1 MHPSVHSYLSPDKY
15 PFSLEFLPKDAC
27 MVGGAVRDALLGRT
41 REYLDLDFVVP
52 SKAVQIARKIA
63 KHYKAGFVLLDRER
77 QIARVVFP
85 HATAD
90 FALQEGE
97 SLERDLQRRDFT
109 INAIAYNP
117 HSQEIIDPL
126 QGCADLNKGILRMVS
141 PTNLQDDPL
150 RLLRGYR
157 QAAQLGFAI
166 APETRSTIR
175 ELAPLLSNIAA
186 ERVRVELA
194 YLLGSPAGTPWLT
207 IAWDDGILPWV
218 LHDDITVENLAL
230 LAAIDRA
237 TVTLSET
244 WQQLGVELSSQIPG
258 LAADSK
264 RTLAAVAKLTAL
276 LIPKTWFREIP
287 AEFESYPY
295 VNYTRG
301 DITVQNSP
309 LEAFLRRMTY
319 SVPEM
324 RAVHTILK
332 SLPQIQD
339 NSPSVRQQ
347 YFFFREVGAVLSAL
361 VVVAAAMGTPP
372 ETITP
377 LITRYLNPQDI
388 VAHPKPLVT
397 GKQLMQALQL
407 PSSPTIGKLLTE
419 CAIAQIQGKIST
431 PQEAIKFSS
440 QTLDTL

>member
-1 MHPSVHSYLSPDKY
+1 MHPSVHCYLSPDKY

-52 SKAVQIARKIA
+52 SKAVQVARKIA
-63 KHYKAGFVLLDRER
+63 KHYKAGFVLLDAER

-85 HATAD
+85 QATAD

-97 SLERDLQRRDFT
+97 SLERDLHRRDFT

-117 HSQEIIDPL
+117 HTQEIIDPL
-126 QGCADLNKGILRMVS
+126 QGCKDIDKGILRMVS

-157 QAAQLGFAI
+157 QAAQLGFTI
-166 APETRSTIR
+166 APETRNTIR
-175 ELAPLLSNIAA
+175 ELAPLLCNIAA
-186 ERVRVELA
+186 ERVRVELG
-194 YLLGSPAGTPWLT
+194 YMLGSLTGTPWLT
-207 IAWDDGILPWV
+207 VAWDDGILPWV
-218 LHDDITVENLAL
+218 LHDDITAENLAL
-230 LAAIDRA
+230 LAAIDSA
-237 TVTLSET
+237 TVTLSKT

-276 LIPKTWFREIP
+276 LIPKPWFTEIP
-287 AEFESYPY
+287 AEFQSYPD

-301 DITVQNSP
+301 DIKVENST

-319 SVPEM
+319 SVPEI

-332 SLPQIQD
+332 YLPQIQ
-339 NSPSVRQQ
+339 NNYLSLRQQ
-347 YFFFREVGAVLSAL
+347 YFLFQEVGLVFPALIIVAV
-361 VVVAAAMGTPP
+361 AMGTSIDA
-372 ETITP
+372 ITP
-377 LITRYLNPQDI
+377 LISRYLNPQDI
-388 VAHPKPLVT
+388 VAHPKPLIT
-397 GKQLMQALQL
+397 GKELMQALQL

-419 CAIAQIQGKIST
+419 IAIAQIEGKIST

-440 QTLDTL
+440 QTLDSL